1 MIWVEFCSSHCYSLP
16 VLFALVSPVFP
27 FRVCRPASVTVY
39 TPPRCGTER
48 ARCLGLGPTLVPLE
62 VYLRFNDVDREPWI
76 FFRKF

>member
-39 TPPRCGTER
+39 TPPSLRYGACSLSGF
-48 ARCLGLGPTLVPLE
+48 GPHFGAPGSLPAL
-62 VYLRFNDVDREPWI
+62 
-76 FFRKF
+76 